1 MPWQQLHD
9 ILDGT
14 EVQRAGKRKAKRT
27 DAGRAPIERDG
38 GDSPAWSHK
47 RGPYIPLPQ
56 LLAAATEESGADP
69 AEASTS
75 PLTASSPSTPLPSAD
90 PESSGE
96 SGRTTAA
103 GTSATIPYAELHA
116 HSHYSFLDGASSPE
130 ELVEEAVKL
139 GLHALAITDHD
150 GFYGVVRL
158 AEAAEAYGLK
168 TIFGAELSL
177 GLSAPQNG
185 VADPEGEHL
194 LVLARGEEGYHRL
207 AGAITQAQLADG
219 AEKGRPVF
227 DLDDLAVR
235 LRGHAV
241 VLTGCRKGAVRRALA
256 GAGADGGFR
265 SPEAAAEHAVRRL
278 VERFGPEG
286 VAVELFDHGNPL
298 DNAHN
303 DALAAIADRLG
314 LPCVA
319 TNAVHFA
326 EPSRHP
332 LATALAAVRARRSLD
347 EMDGWLPASDGA
359 HLRSGAEMARRFARY
374 PGAVENTVL
383 LADQLS
389 FSLRSARP
397 KLPKQDVPEG
407 HTPMSYLRELV
418 EQGITERYGT
428 PGPGWHGPAPVE
440 EVRARVEQEL
450 AVIEKKDFPGYFLIV
465 REITQFAKS
474 RGILC
479 QGRGSAANSAAC
491 YFLGIT
497 AVDSIQYRL
506 PFERFLSSLREEE
519 PDIDVDFDSDRREEV
534 IQHVYATY
542 GRANAAQVANVIS
555 YRPKNAVRDVAKA
568 FGYSQGQQDAWSKQ
582 LNRWDALS
590 EAREST
596 AGPDDAAPDTSHR
609 NAAGRG
615 KVGRGDASRDP
626 AARNPAAR
634 DQAAAK
640 GTRPSDSSASSGET
654 TDDAVIPEPVLALAE
669 QLLGYPRHLGIHSGG
684 MVLTERPVGEVVPI
698 EHARM
703 ENRTVLQ
710 WDKDD
715 CEWMGLVKFDLLG
728 LGMLAAL
735 QYCFDLVEEN
745 FGERWTLADLPK
757 EEPAVYDMLCR
768 ADSVGVFQVESRAQM
783 STLPRLR
790 PREFYDLVVEIALIR
805 PGPIQGGAVHP
816 YIRRRSGEEKETY
829 PHPLLEPVLKRTLG
843 VPLFQEQLMQMA
855 MAIGGCSAEDADLL
869 RRAMGSKRG
878 IEKIDSLKQKLFA
891 GMAENGLGP
900 EEAQTIYLQIK
911 AFANFG
917 FAESHSLSFAL
928 LVYASSWLK
937 LHYPGAFLAA
947 LLRAQPMGFYSP
959 QTLVAD
965 ARRHGVRVLRPD
977 ILRSRAEACLEPDDG
992 EPEDGEE
999 LTDAGHGTAGR
1010 DTADRTAGRHAAAGR
1025 PAAAHRQDAGFQ
1037 AGTGFRQ
1044 HSTLQQDSTTR
1055 QHSALQDSAG
1065 PTRPT
1070 QRPFTPPG
1078 GLDSCL
1084 NDFHPKAGP
1093 FDPEAPDEGAAH
1105 RRDGSHAVRLGI
1117 ASVTS
1122 IGKDLAERIVAEREQ
1137 NGPFLGLTDLSRRT
1151 GLTAEQL
1158 EALASAGAF
1167 ESLGLSRREALWQAG
1182 SAALERPGQLPGTQP
1197 YIQPPLLPELGDEE
1211 AVAYELWATGIAT
1224 DDHPVRHARGPLD
1237 ARGVLRITALRSA
1250 EDGTRVEVAGLVTH
1264 RQRPQTAQG
1273 ITFMNLEDETGI
1285 LNVVCSVGVWTR
1297 YRRVAQTAKA
1307 MVVRGLMERSKE
1319 GVINLVADRL
1329 EALPLRAKTTS
1340 RDFR

>member
-56 LLAAATEESGADP
+56 LLAAATEKSGTDP
-69 AEASTS
+69 ASAGAS
-75 PLTASSPSTPLPSAD
+75 PLSAPSLSAD
-90 PESSGE
+90 PDFSGAG
-96 SGRTTAA
+96 GRTTAEPGRARSGHHGRAA
-103 GTSATIPYAELHA
+103 GTRVTIPYAELHA

-207 AGAITQAQLADG
+207 AGAITQAQLAVG

-298 DNAHN
+298 DSAHN

-359 HLRSGAEMARRFARY
+359 HLRSGEEMARRFARY
-374 PGAVENTVL
+374 PGAVANTVL

-389 FSLRSARP
+389 FPLRSARP
-397 KLPKQDVPEG
+397 KLPQQDVPEG

-418 EQGITERYGT
+418 EQGITERYGA
-428 PGPGWHGPAPVE
+428 PGPGWRGPVPVE

-465 REITQFAKS
+465 HEITQFAKS

-497 AVDSIQYRL
+497 AVDSIMYRL

-590 EAREST
+590 EARESGARET
-596 AGPDDAAPDTSHR
+596 GARESEAHE
-609 NAAGRG
+609 
-615 KVGRGDASRDP
+615 P
-626 AARNPAAR
+626 AARESAADTTADPAVAGGGQPESR
-634 DQAAAK
+634 AAEGRTK
-640 GTRPSDSSASSGET
+640 PSRSSHSSQPSRPSRPSGSSSSSKGPADSEGPS
-654 TDDAVIPEPVLALAE
+654 DDAVIPEPVLALAE

-878 IEKIDSLKQKLFA
+878 IERIDSLKQKLFA
-891 GMAENGLGP
+891 GMAENGLSP

-992 EPEDGEE
+992 EPEDGADPG
-999 LTDAGHGTAGR
+999 DAHR
-1010 DTADRTAGRHAAAGR
+1010 DTARGHDAPRT
-1025 PAAAHRQDAGFQ
+1025 P
-1037 AGTGFRQ
+1037 
-1044 HSTLQQDSTTR
+1044 
-1055 QHSALQDSAG
+1055 
-1065 PTRPT
+1065 
-1070 QRPFTPPG
+1070 TPPHG
-1078 GLDSCL
+1078 TSSYGASSRRTPRRGLDSCL
-1084 NDFHPKAGP
+1084 DDLQPKVGP
-1093 FDPEAPDEGAAH
+1093 FDPEAPDDGEAH
-1105 RRDGSHAVRLGI
+1105 RRDGTHAVRLGI
-1117 ASVTS
+1117 ASVTG
-1122 IGKDLAERIVAEREQ
+1122 IGKDLAERIVTERET